1 MRLPGPLL
9 LVGCGKMG
17 GALLDGWLKRGAAKE
32 DLAVIEPHAASAE
45 RATAGGVRTAATAQE
60 LGDMRPAV
68 LVVAVK
74 PQMMAEVL
82 PGLAFVVTG
91 RTLVVSI
98 AAGTTVAAFERAF
111 GPVPVVRVM
120 PNTPAAIGRGI
131 SALFATPRVDSAGRA
146 LAEALM
152 AAVGETVWLD
162 DEEAM
167 HAVTGLSGGGP
178 AYVFHMVEALAAAG
192 ADAGLET
199 GLARRLAHAT
209 VAGAGALLDAGPDE
223 EAATLRQNVTSKG
236 GTTAAA
242 LAYLMA
248 EKDGLTPLMR
258 RAVAAAA
265 ARSRELGED

>member
-1 MRLPGPLL
+1 MRLPGSLL

-17 GALLDGWLKRGAAKE
+17 GALLDGWLKHGAAKE

-45 RATAGGVRTAATAQE
+45 RAMARGVRTAASTGD
-60 LGDMRPAV
+60 LGDLKAAV

-74 PQMMAEVL
+74 PQMMAEAL
-82 PGLAFVVTG
+82 PGLAPLVG
-91 RTLVVSI
+91 ERTLVVSI
-98 AAGTTVAAFERAF
+98 AAGTPVAAFERAF

-131 SALFATPRVDSAGRA
+131 SALFATPRVDPDGRA

-178 AYVFHMVEALAAAG
+178 AYVFHMIEALAVAG
-192 ADAGLET
+192 EAAGLEG
-199 GLARRLAHAT
+199 GLARRLARAT
-209 VAGAGALLDAGPDE
+209 VAGAGALLEASPDE
-223 EAATLRQNVTSKG
+223 DAAVLRQNVTSKG

-265 ARSRELGED
+265 SRSRELGED